1 MVYLENELISC
12 HNCKIELEE
21 IKAAEIFSQDDL
33 VLFKH
38 PEKIFQVNFP
48 IQKDDGEIEIITA
61 FRVQYNNTLGP
72 TKGGIRFHQ
81 DIDLNEVSELAF
93 VMTLKTSLV
102 GLPFGGAKGG
112 IRINPKNYSESELEK
127 ISRGYVR
134 ELANFLGPQ
143 IDIPAPDVNTSP
155 KVMSWMLDEYQK
167 ISGKL
172 TPAFITGKSIEN
184 GGSEGRDKS
193 TSLGGFYI
201 LEEKYQNIEN
211 RKLKVAI
218 QGFGNAGLN
227 IAQFLD
233 QAGFIIVAVSD
244 SKGGIFNE
252 NGLDIKNVI
261 NQKKEKKLLSAL
273 ENITQI
279 SNEKLLELD
288 VDILIPAA
296 LGGVINV
303 ENADEIKAK
312 VILELA
318 NGPVLMSA
326 EKILNQKNI
335 EIIPDML
342 ANSGGVIVSY
352 FEWQQ
357 NLAETHWN
365 LEKVNSKL
373 KEMILEAY
381 KKVKNEAEKNNL
393 NLRKAAS
400 KIAIKRILEISK
412 I

>member
-12 HNCKIELEE
+12 YNCKIELEE
-21 IKAAEIFSQDDL
+21 IKAAEIFSKDDL

-38 PEKIFQVNFP
+38 PQKIFQVNFP
-48 IQKDDGEIEIITA
+48 IQKDNGEIEIITA

-81 DIDLNEVSELAF
+81 DVDLNEVSELAF

-201 LEEKYQNIEN
+201 LEEKYQNTDN

-227 IAQFLD
+227 IAKFLD
-233 QAGFIIVAVSD
+233 QAGFIIVAISD

-252 NGLDIKNVI
+252 NGLDIKNVV
-261 NQKKEKKLLSAL
+261 NQKKEKKLLSVL
-273 ENITQI
+273 ENVTQI

-296 LGGVINV
+296 LGGVINI
-303 ENADEIKAK
+303 ENANDIKAK

-335 EIIPDML
+335 EVIPDML

-352 FEWQQ
+352 FEWKQ

-365 LEKVNSKL
+365 LEEVNSKL
-373 KEMILEAY
+373 KEMILESY
-381 KKVKNEAEKNNL
+381 REVKNEAENSDL

-400 KIAIKRILEISK
+400 KIAIKRILEVSK